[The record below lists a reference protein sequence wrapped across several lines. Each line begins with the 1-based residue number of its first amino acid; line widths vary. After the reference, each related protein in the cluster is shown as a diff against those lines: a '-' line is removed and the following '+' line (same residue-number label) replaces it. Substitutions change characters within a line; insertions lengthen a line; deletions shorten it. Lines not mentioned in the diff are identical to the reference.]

1 MPSCV
6 YAFVMKNVQIIMK
19 LNKLSQNSKQVFW
32 LSWLLT
38 TGSFLLNKSAT
49 FLITGRIDSVT
60 CIWLPAVNGKQELCG
75 TMTEVYFVLLSCWH
89 QYIFACII
97 FVTAFCECR
106 SSKRMITL
114 NFFFWVE
121 LVYKVLSGF
130 YYKNEYKPNEYR
142 IYFLNENYCLFK
154 ISLQKYE
161 LAVNSIV
168 CHDKMQSIL

>member
-6 YAFVMKNVQIIMK
+6 YAFVMKNVQIIKK

-32 LSWLLT
+32 LSWLLS
-38 TGSFLLNKSAT
+38 TGSFLLNKSVT

-60 CIWLPAVNGKQELCG
+60 CIWLPAVNGKQELCE
-75 TMTEVYFVLLSCWH
+75 TTTEVYFVLLSCWH

-114 NFFFWVE
+114 NFFFGWSWCIKFY
-121 LVYKVLSGF
+121 LDSITKMSINQMNTVYTF
-130 YYKNEYKPNEYR
+130 WM
-142 IYFLNENYCLFK
+142 K
-154 ISLQKYE
+154 ITVSLK
-161 LAVNSIV
+161 
-168 CHDKMQSIL
+168 